1 VITKTTSV
9 PWDQAQQRSDQVSTF
24 ADFAMQVTRLKIPT
38 GEPLESARKARKSI
52 AEQHIT
58 TPTSTSTKRRIP
70 SKTPTT
76 DSTSK
81 SPFPNNALPPT
92 YVDTICEIVGK
103 WPGLEKRI
111 ILREGEKLREIRHP
125 GKSEEIVKSG
135 FQNVFSTQSKKQ
147 KPRIQG
153 WNFGQIDAEGRAVS
167 DSTTCRW
174 LLTGVNPKG
183 VQLWEA
189 PSVPLLHG
197 NPDGVSAHDARH
209 DNNDTI
215 EVQDTKSHIQ
225 RAVESDEEE
234 HTSGALEE
242 NRRQR
247 SCGVPEG
254 VAYHSNLQG
263 TTSCTDISNQDTIL
277 PQVETSEITRD
288 RQTSPG
294 ESVVRDESTE
304 MDAFDEWSER
314 AQGDYWGF
322 QVRRKKNMLS
332 KLRDKEGISAMLS
345 YQAAQLKEFED
356 TDTSQLR
363 DLEDKIRDLRERI
376 HQRATEAKEVHQKES
391 VASEAAID
399 LRKQIRD
406 VDETLDRYW
415 AEDD

>member
-1 VITKTTSV
+1 
-9 PWDQAQQRSDQVSTF
+9 
-24 ADFAMQVTRLKIPT
+24 MQVTRLKNIT

-52 AEQHIT
+52 AEQYIT
-58 TPTSTSTKRRIP
+58 TPTSTKRQIP

-111 ILREGEKLREIRHP
+111 ILREGEKMREIRHP

-174 LLTGVNPKG
+174 LLTGVDPKS
-183 VQLWEA
+183 VRLWEA

-197 NPDGVSAHDARH
+197 NPDGASAHDARH
-209 DNNDTI
+209 NNNDTI
-215 EVQDTKSHIQ
+215 EVRDSTSHV
-225 RAVESDEEE
+225 RCAVRTEEGE
-234 HTSGALEE
+234 HASGLLEE
-242 NRRQR
+242 NTTQQ
-247 SCGVPEG
+247 SCGLLEG
-254 VAYHSNLQG
+254 GAYHTSLQG
-263 TTSCTDISNQDTIL
+263 TTSCADTRNQDTIL
-277 PQVETSEITRD
+277 AQVETAEITRD

-304 MDAFDEWSER
+304 MNAFDEWSER

-322 QVRRKKNMLS
+322 QVRRKKNLLS
-332 KLRDKEGISAMLS
+332 KLRDTEGSLTKLSCQSARM
-345 YQAAQLKEFED
+345 KEFED

-363 DLEDKIRDLRERI
+363 DLEDKIRDLREKM
-376 HQRATEAKEVHQKES
+376 HQRAMETKEVHQKEC

>member
-1 VITKTTSV
+1 
-9 PWDQAQQRSDQVSTF
+9 
-24 ADFAMQVTRLKIPT
+24 MQVTRLKIPT

-58 TPTSTSTKRRIP
+58 TPTSTKRRIP
-70 SKTPTT
+70 CKTPAT

-81 SPFPNNALPPT
+81 SAFPNNALPPT

-111 ILREGEKLREIRHP
+111 ILREGEKLREVRHP

-174 LLTGVNPKG
+174 LLTGADPKG

-197 NPDGVSAHDARH
+197 NPDGLSAHDARH
-209 DNNDTI
+209 NNNDTI
-215 EVQDTKSHIQ
+215 EVRDSTSHV
-225 RAVESDEEE
+225 RCTVRTEEGE
-234 HTSGALEE
+234 HVSGVLEE
-242 NRRQR
+242 N
-247 SCGVPEG
+247 STEKTCDLPEG
-254 VAYHSNLQG
+254 GACHSDLQG
-263 TTSCTDISNQDTIL
+263 TTSCTNTSNQDTML
-277 PQVETSEITRD
+277 PQVETAEITGY
-288 RQTSPG
+288 RQPSPR
-294 ESVVRDESTE
+294 ESVVRDENTE
-304 MDAFDEWSER
+304 RNASDEWSER

-322 QVRRKKNMLS
+322 QVRRKKNLLS
-332 KLRDKEGISAMLS
+332 KLRDTEVISAMLS
-345 YQAAQLKEFED
+345 YQAAQTKELED
-356 TDTSQLR
+356 TDASQLR
-363 DLEDKIRDLRERI
+363 DLEDKIRDLREKM
-376 HQRATEAKEVHQKES
+376 HQRAMETKEVHQKES
-391 VASEAAID
+391 VASEAAIN